1 MNTLDVLVEE
11 IPEEIHEEIQEE
23 IQEEIHEEIHEENVN
38 EQLFDMESLIS
49 QWCSFISNQ
58 MECFMCTVDQTT
70 DMETIE
76 LLGSTY
82 LVWETKLLDYD

>member
-1 MNTLDVLVEE
+1 MDAPDVFVEE
-11 IPEEIHEEIQEE
+11 IPEES
-23 IQEEIHEEIHEENVN
+23 VN
-38 EQLFDMESLIS
+38 EQSLDMDSLIS

-58 MECFMCTVDQTT
+58 MEWFMRTVDQTT

-82 LVWETKLLDYD
+82 FVFGRRYYWIMTSDRLFPG